1 MCALGVKY
9 DFLVMKMVIFILKK
23 YLKFIVDVLEI
34 TADEEFLDER
44 MNSIKSV
51 FNNTF
56 WNGEAYYY
64 ETSNELPDDR
74 AQAIPVL
81 AGMVEEDIKKYY
93 DPTHN
98 HAWASC
104 ALVGLSGYG
113 AGVYP
118 IEAGYETWRI
128 APQMEMQNLKVS
140 RKNTIKSMQCMK

>member
-9 DFLVMKMVIFILKK
+9 DFLVMKMVI
-23 YLKFIVDVLEI
+23 
-34 TADEEFLDER
+34 FLDER

-81 AGMVEEDIKKYY
+81 AGMAEEDIKKYY

-140 RKNTIKSMQCMK
+140 RKNKIKSMKCIKLNKK